1 MEKGSRDLY
10 AMKIIR
16 KEEVIKKKQEGH
28 IRAERDIMAAAS
40 HLDPIVKLYH
50 SFQDKVR
57 SSIRFFLQEKKKNVT
72 MHFPIIASSLWCT
85 VNRKTSTL

>member
-1 MEKGSRDLY
+1 MKLVAEKGSRDLY

-57 SSIRFFLQEKKKNVT
+57 GPDHS
-72 MHFPIIASSLWCT
+72 
-85 VNRKTSTL
+85 